1 MTLTELAD
9 LLKSTGIPVTYYAW
23 PENQAPQL
31 PFICYLTPGSNNFA
45 ADGLVYY
52 PVTQVNVELYT
63 KIKSPETEAKVE
75 EALASIFWDKSET
88 YIDSEKCYQIVY
100 EIEV

>member
-52 PVTQVNVELYT
+52 PITQVNVELYT

-75 EALASIFWDKSET
+75 GALASIFWDKSET

>member
-1 MTLTELAD
+1 MTLTELTD

>member
-1 MTLTELAD
+1 MTLTELTD

-45 ADGLVYY
+45 ADGMVYY

>member
-1 MTLTELAD
+1 MTLAELAD

-52 PVTQVNVELYT
+52 PVAQVNIELYT

-75 EALASIFWDKSET
+75 ETLASIFWDKSET

>member
-1 MTLTELAD
+1 MTLTELTD

-52 PVTQVNVELYT
+52 PITQVNVELYT